1 MGWPNALHYDK
12 KKKNKKN
19 IINKFYVDF
28 KKNFFKDQK
37 NDTHLLS

>member
-1 MGWPNALHYDK
+1 MEWPNALHYDK
-12 KKKNKKN
+12 KNNKKN

-28 KKNFFKDQK
+28 KNIFFKDQK